1 MIRVCKDLHKL
12 IRLSRRRLLLHGFAI
27 ALLFAVLA
35 FLGVAWQVVSYGN
48 QSVDSDADAALVL
61 GAAAWGTRPSPVY
74 RERIKEAIALY
85 QRQRV
90 RYLIFTGGTPES
102 GYPAEGEVGR
112 RFAIDNG
119 VPASV
124 ILIETTSRNTWQNL
138 ANAKPLL
145 AAARIQTVLLVSD
158 PLHMRRAMAMA
169 SSLGLQ
175 ATPAPT
181 SSSRFQSL
189 ASRGGFLWRETWL
202 YVDYLLLRN
211 PS

>member
-1 MIRVCKDLHKL
+1 M
-12 IRLSRRRLLLHGFAI
+12 LSRRRQVIHGFAI
-27 ALLFAVLA
+27 ALLLA
-35 FLGVAWQVVSYGN
+35 ALGFLGVAWEVVSYGN

-61 GAAAWGTRPSPVY
+61 GAAAWGTKPSPVY

-85 QRQRV
+85 KRKRV
-90 RYLIFTGGTPES
+90 RYLIFTGGTPEL

-112 RFAIDNG
+112 RFAMDNG
-119 VPASV
+119 VPAGV
-124 ILIETTSRNTWQNL
+124 IFIETTSRNTWQNL
-138 ANAKPLL
+138 ANAKPVF
-145 AAARIQTVLLVSD
+145 ASARIQSVLLVSD

-169 SSLGLQ
+169 LSLGLQ

-202 YVDYLLLRN
+202 YID
-211 PS
+211 